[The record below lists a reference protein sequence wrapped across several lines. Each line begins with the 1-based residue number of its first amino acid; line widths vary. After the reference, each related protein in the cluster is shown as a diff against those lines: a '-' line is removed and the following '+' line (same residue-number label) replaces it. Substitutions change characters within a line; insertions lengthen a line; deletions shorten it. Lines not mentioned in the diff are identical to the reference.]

1 MSSNADSRDDDVSH
15 AIKRQIAD
23 WFDYGRRLGCRETP
37 QSIRRRA
44 QQISTRSRSRKR
56 RVTLARVSLL
66 DRPD

>member
-23 WFDYGRRLGCRETP
+23 WFNYGRRLGCRETP

-44 QQISTRSRSRKR
+44 
-56 RVTLARVSLL
+56 AYLL
-66 DRPD
+66 TGAGLQKLP